1 MLTRKTLDYSDCGIK
16 FATAGTSSD
25 FSGYASTFNGLDT
38 YGDRILPGAYDSV
51 VKSIAAGAARMPKM
65 FINHK
70 AWELPIGK
78 WTVLSQ
84 DGVGLKVHGELT
96 PGNPAAA
103 SVRASM
109 EHGTVDGL
117 SIGFRLLKGD
127 TEVVQEKGQDIRLIK
142 NISELVEISV
152 VTFPADEDARV
163 DPTSLKSAVETI
175 ETIRDLEAFL
185 RDAGLPRSLA
195 KAAAGQAKRI
205 FDRRD
210 VGETVSLPDDLR
222 SLISSLLKDSQSLSK
237 ELSK

>member
-1 MLTRKTLDYSDCGIK
+1 MLTRKTLAFSDCGIK
-16 FATAGTSSD
+16 FAGAKTEAG
-25 FSGYASTFNGLDT
+25 FSGYASTFNGVDS
-38 YGDRILPGAYDSV
+38 YNDRIAPGAYDSV
-51 VKSIAAGAARMPKM
+51 IKSIAAGAARMPKM
-65 FINHK
+65 FVNHK

-78 WTVLSQ
+78 WLSLSQ
-84 DGVGLKVHGELT
+84 DDVGLKVEGELT
-96 PGNPAAA
+96 PGNPNAAA
-103 SVRASM
+103 VRASM

-127 TEVVQEKGQDIRLIK
+127 TEMVQEKGEEIRLIK

-195 KAAAGQAKRI
+195 KATAGQAKRI

-222 SLISSLLKDSQSLSK
+222 SLIASLLKDSQSLSK
-237 ELSK
+237 ELSQ

>member
-1 MLTRKTLDYSDCGIK
+1 MLTRKTLAFSDCGIK
-16 FATAGTSSD
+16 FAGERPESS
-25 FSGYASTFNGLDT
+25 FSGYASTFNGVDS
-38 YGDRILPGAYDSV
+38 YNDRIAPGAYDSV
-51 VKSIAAGAARMPKM
+51 IKSIAAGAARMPKM
-65 FINHK
+65 FVNHK

-78 WTVLSQ
+78 WLDLYQ
-84 DGVGLKVHGELT
+84 DGIGLKVEGELT
-96 PGNPAAA
+96 PGNPNAAA
-103 SVRASM
+103 VRASM

-127 TEVVQEKGQDIRLIK
+127 TEMVQEKGAEIRLIK

-163 DPTSLKSAVETI
+163 DLTSLKFAVETI

-195 KAAAGQAKRI
+195 KATAGQAKRI

-210 VGETVSLPDDLR
+210 VGETVCLSEDLR
-222 SLISSLLKDSQSLSK
+222 CLIYSTLKDSKSLSK
-237 ELSK
+237 ELSQ